1 MSGSGKTAFVV
12 IATFNVNPGAM
23 SEFLAIAQADARDSV
38 ANEPGCQH
46 FDAVI
51 PEDAPDHLVLY
62 EVYDDRA
69 AFERHLEQPHYAP
82 FRDAVPRLTTGEP
95 VVRFCVRVG

>member
-1 MSGSGKTAFVV
+1 MSASSKTAFVV
-12 IATFNVNPGAM
+12 IATFNVKEGAM
-23 SEFLAIAQADARDSV
+23 PEFLGIAHGDARDSV
-38 ANEPGCQH
+38 ANEPGCQQ

-69 AFERHLEQPHYAP
+69 AFERHLEQPHYLP
-82 FRDAVPRLTTGEP
+82 FRDAVPRLTDGDP

>member
-1 MSGSGKTAFVV
+1 MSASSKTAFVV
-12 IATFNVNPGAM
+12 IATFTVKAGAM
-23 SEFLAIAQADARDSV
+23 DEFLAVAAADARDSV

-51 PEDAPDHLVLY
+51 PADATDHVVLY

-82 FRDAVPRLTTGEP
+82 FRDAVPRLTEGEP
-95 VVRFCVRVG
+95 VVRFCTRVA

>member
-1 MSGSGKTAFVV
+1 MSASSRTAFVV
-12 IATFNVNPGAM
+12 IATFHVNPGAM
-23 SEFLAIAQADARDSV
+23 NEFLAVAAADARDSV
-38 ANEPGCQH
+38 ANEPGCQL

-69 AFERHLEQPHYAP
+69 AFEHHLEQPHYAP
-82 FRDAVPRLTTGEP
+82 FRDAVPRLTVGEP
-95 VVRFCVRVG
+95 VVRFCVRVA

>member
-1 MSGSGKTAFVV
+1 MSGSKNAFVV
-12 IATFNVNPGAM
+12 IATFTVKPGAM
-23 SEFLAIAQADARDSV
+23 DEFLPIAQADARDSV

-51 PEDAPDHLVLY
+51 PADAPDHLVLY

-69 AFERHLEQPHYAP
+69 AFDRHIEQPHYFP
-82 FRDAVPRLTTGEP
+82 FRDAVPRLTVGEP
-95 VVRFCVRVG
+95 VVRFCTRVG